1 VKIRQLLLM
10 AFCCASSSMM
20 GQQATREP
28 LYPIEQIQQGLANK
42 FVYKRQV
49 IENPLA
55 LQIPL
60 LEAKDPEVSL
70 EFNTFKRQRKLMT
83 WISSAGLGVSFYS
96 LLNPGHVTDGFYL
109 SAIGT
114 AALVNVYVGTVSMR
128 HLKRALT
135 KYNSLVGEEPK
146 ISFEVKSHGAQ
157 GASLALNWKYNF

>member
-1 VKIRQLLLM
+1 
-10 AFCCASSSMM
+10 MM
-20 GQQATREP
+20 GQQAAREP
-28 LYPIEQIQQGLANK
+28 LYPIEQIQQGFSNK

-157 GASLALNWKYNF
+157 GASLGLNWKYNF

>member
-10 AFCCASSSMM
+10 VFCCASITLM
-20 GQQATREP
+20 GQQATRES
-28 LYPIEQIQQGLANK
+28 LFPIEQIQQGFTNK

-83 WISSAGLGVSFYS
+83 WISSAGLAVSFYS

-114 AALVNVYVGTVSMR
+114 AALVNVYVGSVSMR

-135 KYNSLVGEEPK
+135 KYNSLAGEEPK
-146 ISFEVKSHGAQ
+146 ISLELKSQGAQ

>member
-1 VKIRQLLLM
+1 MKIRQLLLM
-10 AFCCASSSMM
+10 VFCCASSSLM
-20 GQQATREP
+20 GQQAAREP
-28 LYPIEQIQQGLANK
+28 LYPIEQIQQGFSNK

-83 WISSAGLGVSFYS
+83 WISSIGLGVSAYS
-96 LLNPGHVTDGFYL
+96 LLKPGQVTDGFYL
-109 SAIGT
+109 STIGT

-146 ISFEVKSHGAQ
+146 ISFEVKSHGSQ
-157 GASLALNWKYNF
+157 GASLGLHWKYNF

>member
-1 VKIRQLLLM
+1 
-10 AFCCASSSMM
+10 M
-20 GQQATREP
+20 GQQTARES
-28 LYPIEQIQQGLANK
+28 LFPIEQIQQGFTNK

-60 LEAKDPEVSL
+60 LEARDPEVSL

-83 WISSAGLGVSFYS
+83 WISSAGLAVSFYS

-114 AALVNVYVGTVSMR
+114 AALVNVYVGSVSMR

-135 KYNSLVGEEPK
+135 KYNSLAGEEPK
-146 ISFEVKSHGAQ
+146 ISLEIKSQGAQ

>member
-1 VKIRQLLLM
+1 
-10 AFCCASSSMM
+10 MM
-20 GQQATREP
+20 GQQAAREL
-28 LYPIEQIQQGLANK
+28 LYPIEQIQQGFSNK

-70 EFNTFKRQRKLMT
+70 EFNTYKRQRKLMN

-114 AALVNVYVGTVSMR
+114 AALVNVYVGTISMR

-135 KYNSLVGEEPK
+135 KYNSLAGEEPK

>member
-1 VKIRQLLLM
+1 MKIRQLLLM
-10 AFCCASSSMM
+10 AFCCASFSMM

-42 FVYKRQV
+42 FVYKQQV

>member
-1 VKIRQLLLM
+1 
-10 AFCCASSSMM
+10 MM

-42 FVYKRQV
+42 FVYKQQV